1 VTRSAVALALV
12 GIMLLALAATAVFR
26 AYVGDFGV
34 LRTLWEVVAVPL
46 GCIIGYYL
54 QGTGTNGKE
63 NHPRTA

>member
-1 VTRSAVALALV
+1 
-12 GIMLLALAATAVFR
+12 MLLALAATAVFR